1 MITLF
6 ECLFQYSG
14 LMHLLNLNHYHPQ
27 KKYYR
32 RRNPKNITV
41 RVNIPKKEHNDSV
54 QEMVEYVRN
63 ANKPK
68 KNIEYYKSYLKNI
81 LDSKYHTNDIDTII
95 SSLEH
100 ERNYVKAKMSF
111 SLMSEKQLVKE
122 LMKQNQYFSKNISR
136 PGVIVKLFKT
146 ILTNSEKEVII
157 KVYLYDHH
165 CKSVKYS
172 VEESITNE
180 IVFQRY
186 AKKMN
191 SKLDFISPELYS
203 FGEIHNYIA
212 YEDGPY
218 YKCMFL
224 IMEYIPCIALK
235 NAMYN
240 SETMKTIYERV
251 NEIDYGMKSNL
262 LHHNDLHSSNILVSD
277 HNIKSPYPEICI
289 IDFGEADYGTTRTFG
304 K

>member
-1 MITLF
+1 MQTLF
-6 ECLFQYSG
+6 QWFFQCSG
-14 LMHLLNLNHYHPQ
+14 LMHLFNLNHYHPQ

-32 RRNPKNITV
+32 RKNMKNLSV

-54 QEMVEYVRN
+54 QEMTEYVRN
-63 ANKPK
+63 VNKPR
-68 KNIEYYKSYLKNI
+68 KNLDYYKSYLKNL
-81 LDSKYHTNDIDTII
+81 LDSKYDTNDIDKII
-95 SSLEH
+95 TSLEH

-146 ILTNSEKEVII
+146 ILANSEKEVII

-172 VEESITNE
+172 VEESIFNE

-186 AKKMN
+186 AKTIN
-191 SKLDFISPELYS
+191 NALDFISPELYS
-203 FGEIHNYIA
+203 FGEIHNYLT
-212 YEDGPY
+212 YEGGPY

-224 IMEYIPCIALK
+224 IMEYIPYIELK

-240 SETMKTIYERV
+240 SETMKKIYERV
-251 NEIDYGMKSNL
+251 DAIDYGMKSNL
-262 LHHNDLHSSNILVSD
+262 LHHNDLHSSNILVRE
-277 HNIKSPYPEICI
+277 HTIKSPYPEICI
-289 IDFGEADYGTTRTFG
+289 IDFGEADYGTTRTFV